1 MGNKTYKIDY
11 FGDKI
16 KELLNKIDI
25 LSKKDIGLEN
35 VDNTSDVNKPV
46 SILQK
51 QEIKKAAD
59 EVLVEAKKYT
69 DNELATFDFIKIID
83 ALPTRGLPNRI
94 YLVPKTN
101 TTEKD
106 LFDEYLWIN
115 NQWEWITTKQ
125 IEVDLSTVEPKHFII
140 NADYDIT
147 TNTILNADKTYE
159 EVLSAYNNGN
169 TPKLCL
175 RAEELIDSMP
185 RVYTFEL
192 LFVGSMSVDTL
203 GVMIFTNAY
212 SILGEYNG
220 NLIEAMFSIDNTWQ
234 IKLQS
239 IDETPTENS
248 SNAITSGGVYN
259 ALLKYIPWWESG
271 KRYNYGDL
279 VIYYGADEREV
290 LIYRCEIPD
299 NLPNESVN
307 LTRSPIGNDPD
318 WIMVSYQLA
327 ACATYASTAYSDSDY
342 NCISETYS
350 RRPITVD
357 VTDQTLTLE
366 ASACDNHIF
375 QANILTSLTFG
386 LYSGSFSPD
395 YTCSINFTSGNTPT
409 RIKYTNAGV
418 INWVGTDCYL
428 DEDYS
433 YMDDGSWADPL
444 SIFSPVAN
452 KRYNIAIYFD
462 GQTFVACVNGFVQQ
476 TMDNILGG

>member
-1 MGNKTYKIDY
+1 M
-11 FGDKI
+11 
-16 KELLNKIDI
+16 
-25 LSKKDIGLEN
+25 
-35 VDNTSDVNKPV
+35 
-46 SILQK
+46 
-51 QEIKKAAD
+51 
-59 EVLVEAKKYT
+59 
-69 DNELATFDFIKIID
+69 
-83 ALPTRGLPNRI
+83 
-94 YLVPKTN
+94 
-101 TTEKD
+101 
-106 LFDEYLWIN
+106 
-115 NQWEWITTKQ
+115 
-125 IEVDLSTVEPKHFII
+125 
-140 NADYDIT
+140 
-147 TNTILNADKTYE
+147 
-159 EVLSAYNNGN
+159 
-169 TPKLCL
+169 
-175 RAEELIDSMP
+175 
-185 RVYTFEL
+185 
-192 LFVGSMSVDTL
+192 
-203 GVMIFTNAY
+203 
-212 SILGEYNG
+212 
-220 NLIEAMFSIDNTWQ
+220 
-234 IKLQS
+234 
-239 IDETPTENS
+239 
-248 SNAITSGGVYN
+248 
-259 ALLKYIPWWESG
+259 
-271 KRYNYGDL
+271 

>member
-51 QEIKKAAD
+51 QEIKKAVD

-101 TTEKD
+101 TMEKD

-115 NQWEWITTKQ
+115 NQWDWITTKQ

-175 RAEELIDSMP
+175 RAEQLIDSMP

-192 LFVGSMSVDTL
+192 LFVGSMSVGTL

-212 SILGEYNG
+212 SILSEYNG

-248 SNAITSGGVYN
+248 SNAITSGGVYD
-259 ALLKYIPWWESG
+259 ALANCAEKVDLEDYPTKDQAIVKLGTQKLKNGNVAI
-271 KRYNYGDL
+271 
-279 VIYYGADEREV
+279 EV
-290 LIYRCEIPD
+290 TE
-299 NLPNESVN
+299 
-307 LTRSPIGNDPD
+307 G
-318 WIMVSYQLA
+318 
-327 ACATYASTAYSDSDY
+327 
-342 NCISETYS
+342 
-350 RRPITVD
+350 
-357 VTDQTLTLE
+357 
-366 ASACDNHIF
+366 H
-375 QANILTSLTFG
+375 SLTFKVLEG
-386 LYSGSFSPD
+386 YEWIESYITNYVPFATRALCDVDYNEIHVNEYSKKPTVLVFEEDTDVYDIDLCSKDNTIYVYKGALPELYFNLTGSFSPY
-395 YTCSINFTSGNTPT
+395 YTFSINFTSGETPT
-409 RIKYTNAGV
+409 EITYTKSGI
-418 INWVGTDCYL
+418 INWVGTDCTL
-428 DEDYS
+428 K
-433 YMDDGSWADPL
+433 DGM

-452 KRYNIAIYFD
+452 KRYNIVIYFD
-462 GQTFVACVNGFVQQ
+462 GITFVGCVNGFTPATV
-476 TMDNILGG
+476 NNSSVAEV